1 MAIEALERERKKDTE
16 GERERERYIEREYI
30 EREIVREKEKRC
42 DELRTPLGSH
52 CRRPLLISGCFAGQ
66 TCIVLA
72 NMQL

>member
-16 GERERERYIEREYI
+16 GERERESYIEREYI

-42 DELRTPLGSH
+42 DELWTQLGSH
-52 CRRPLLISGCFAGQ
+52 CRMPWLIGGCFASQ

-72 NMQL
+72 NMQV